1 MTELEHTGNAQHELD
16 HTVQSTKTLLTAS
29 AFAVLLAGIIFVV
42 AILPAEFGIDPTGLG
57 SAMQLTQLAGQTPSA
72 QAITTPSST
81 TQSTLAYRE
90 DSVDITVP
98 SGKGLEYKFYL
109 GSGDVLGY
117 DWSTNSGELIYFD
130 FHGEPQGDTIGY
142 FESYAVSTANTVRG
156 TFNAYFEGSHGWYW
170 ENKGE
175 TDIVVTLKTE
185 GSYQIIGL
193 K

>member
-1 MTELEHTGNAQHELD
+1 MTELEHTGKAQHELD

-29 AFAVLLAGIIFVV
+29 AFAVLLAAIIFVV

-57 SAMQLTQLAGQTPSA
+57 SAMKLTQLAGQTPSA
-72 QAITTPSST
+72 QGATARPA
-81 TQSTLAYRE
+81 LPYRE
-90 DSVDITVP
+90 DIVDITIP
-98 SGKGLEYKFYL
+98 GGKGLEYKFYL
-109 GSGDVLGY
+109 GDGDVLGY
-117 DWSTNSGELIYFD
+117 DWSTNSGEVIYFD

-142 FESYAVSTANTVRG
+142 FESYAVSKANSVRG

-175 TDIVVTLKTE
+175 TDIVVTLKTQ
-185 GSYQIIGL
+185 GSYKIIGL